1 MQRHPHRNQTQTRQ
15 TLENWAGQK
24 WEDSDPEFMW
34 IIADHLTQQPMGIL
48 IFIQRHD
55 IGEVHF
61 GLGTPYQGQGLMCEA
76 MTSVIQF
83 LKQSQKLTKIET
95 FCATEHLAS
104 RQVLEKTGFRQVQ
117 LLTAYAKFPLLGDKA
132 QDCIQYCIIFNS

>member
-1 MQRHPHRNQTQTRQ
+1 MIKIKPITLRTKRLILRSYHCGDEINLFHHYFSDLAASKYLQRHPHQNQTQTRQ

-55 IGEVHF
+55 IGEILF
-61 GLGTPYQGQGLMCEA
+61 GLGTPYQGQVILDKIMDS
-76 MTSVIQF
+76 TS
-83 LKQSQKLTKIET
+83 L
-95 FCATEHLAS
+95 
-104 RQVLEKTGFRQVQ
+104 
-117 LLTAYAKFPLLGDKA
+117 
-132 QDCIQYCIIFNS
+132 